1 MSEANF
7 RKLTGILLIVT
18 PILLNILFTLLG
30 MMFEYPD
37 ILRMPTGDVLAR
49 FQAGG
54 SGLIAIWYAMTITT
68 AFFIPIVL
76 LMRRLLKDQDPPNV
90 FFATTFG
97 VIAGMVQI
105 LGFIR
110 WPFLVPYLTR
120 VYFDPASSETTRESA
135 ALIFQ
140 VFNQYAGVAIGEHLG
155 YLFTALWI
163 IFLGMTM
170 LKRPFHKPWLAR
182 IGFILAVGILSGM
195 LEPVGVAWAGLV
207 NFIAYTLWA
216 FWLMALG
223 VAVLRFQN
231 NGHRDV

>member
-1 MSEANF
+1 MKQNSSQ
-7 RKLTGILLIVT
+7 KLAGILLIVT
-18 PILLNILFTLLG
+18 PILLNILFAILG
-30 MMFEYPD
+30 MTFDYPD

-54 SGLIAIWYAMTITT
+54 SGLVAIWYAMTITA

-76 LMRRLLKDQDPPNV
+76 LMSQLLKDQDPSNI

-97 VIAGMVQI
+97 LIAGMVQI

-120 VYFDPASSETTRESA
+120 VYFDSASSEMTRESA
-135 ALIFQ
+135 ALVFQ

-155 YLFTALWI
+155 YLFTALWT
-163 IFLGMTM
+163 IFLGMAM

-195 LEPVGVAWAGLV
+195 LEPAGVAWAGTV
-207 NFIAYTLWA
+207 IFIAYILWA

-223 VAVLRFQN
+223 VVVF
-231 NGHRDV
+231 RDQSH

>member
-1 MSEANF
+1 MPETNF

-18 PILLNILFTLLG
+18 PILLNVFFTFLG
-30 MMFEYPD
+30 VTFDYPD
-37 ILRMPTGDVLAR
+37 ILRMPTGEVLAR

-54 SGLIAIWYAMTITT
+54 PGLIALWYAMTLTA

-76 LMRRLLKDQDPPNV
+76 LMHQLLKDQDPPNV

-110 WPFLVPYLTR
+110 WPFLVPYLTH

-155 YLFTALWI
+155 YLFTGLWT
-163 IFLGMTM
+163 IFLGMAM
-170 LKRPFHKPWLAR
+170 LKQPFFKPWLAR
-182 IGFILAVGILSGM
+182 IGFVLAVGILSGM
-195 LEPVGVAWAGLV
+195 LEPAGVSWAGMV

-223 VAVLRFQN
+223 VAVLRYRN
-231 NGHRDV
+231 N

>member
-1 MSEANF
+1 MERNTLRNS
-7 RKLTGILLIVT
+7 TGILLIVT
-18 PILLNILFTLLG
+18 PILLNVLFTLLG
-30 MMFEYPD
+30 VTFEYPD

-54 SGLIAIWYAMTITT
+54 SGLIALWYAMTITA

-76 LMRRLLKDQDPPNV
+76 LMRQLLNDQDPSNV
-90 FFATTFG
+90 SFATTFG

-120 VYFDPASSETTRESA
+120 VYFDPTSSETMRETV
-135 ALIFQ
+135 ALTFQ

-155 YLFTALWI
+155 YLFTALWT
-163 IFLGMTM
+163 IFLGLAL
-170 LKRPFHKPWLAR
+170 LKQPFYKPWLAR
-182 IGFILAVGILSGM
+182 IGFILAIGILFGM
-195 LEPVGVAWAGLV
+195 LEPAGVAWAGMV

-223 VAVLRFQN
+223 VATLRYQN
-231 NGHRDV
+231 T

>member
-1 MSEANF
+1 MEQNTL
-7 RKLTGILLIVT
+7 RKITGALLIVT
-18 PILLNILFTLLG
+18 PILLNVLFTLLG
-30 MMFEYPD
+30 VTFEYPD

-54 SGLIAIWYAMTITT
+54 SGLIALWYAMTITA

-76 LMRRLLKDQDPPNV
+76 LMRQILNDQDPSNV

-97 VIAGMVQI
+97 VIAGVVQI

-120 VYFDPASSETTRESA
+120 VYFDPASSEATRESA
-135 ALIFQ
+135 ALVFQ
-140 VFNQYAGVAIGEHLG
+140 VFNQYAGVAVGEHLG
-155 YLFTALWI
+155 YLFTALWT
-163 IFLGMTM
+163 IFLGMAM
-170 LKRPFHKPWLAR
+170 LKWPFYRPWLAR
-182 IGFILAVGILSGM
+182 IGFVLAIGILFGM
-195 LEPVGVAWAGLV
+195 LEPAGIAWAGLV

-223 VAVLRFQN
+223 ISVLRDQN
-231 NGHRDV
+231 N

>member
-1 MSEANF
+1 MERNSL

-18 PILLNILFTLLG
+18 PILLNVLFTLLG
-30 MMFEYPD
+30 TTFDYPD
-37 ILRMPTGDVLAR
+37 ILRMPTGEVLAR

-54 SGLIAIWYAMTITT
+54 SGLIALWYAMTITA

-76 LMRRLLKDQDPPNV
+76 LTRQLLNHQDPSNV

-135 ALIFQ
+135 ALVFQ

-155 YLFTALWI
+155 YLFTALWT
-163 IFLGMTM
+163 IFLGMAM

-182 IGFILAVGILSGM
+182 IGFVLAIGILFGM
-195 LEPVGVAWAGLV
+195 LEPAGVSWAGIF

-223 VAVLRFQN
+223 IAVLRDQN
-231 NGHRDV
+231 I

>member
-1 MSEANF
+1 MSQTNF
-7 RKLTGILLIVT
+7 RRLTGILLIVT
-18 PILLNILFTLLG
+18 PIFLNVLFTFLG
-30 MMFEYPD
+30 VTFDYPD
-37 ILRMPTGDVLAR
+37 ILRMPTGEVLAR

-54 SGLIAIWYAMTITT
+54 SGLIALWYAMTLTA

-76 LMRRLLKDQDPPNV
+76 LMRQLLKDQDPLNV
-90 FFATTFG
+90 FFATIFG

-110 WPFLVPYLTR
+110 WPFLVPYLTH
-120 VYFDPASSETTRESA
+120 VYFDPASSEATHESA
-135 ALIFQ
+135 ALVFQ

-155 YLFTALWI
+155 YLFTALWSV
-163 IFLGMTM
+163 FLGMAM

-182 IGFILAVGILSGM
+182 IGFVLAIGILFGM
-195 LEPVGVAWAGLV
+195 LEPAGVAWAGLV

-223 VAVLRFQN
+223 VAVFREN
-231 NGHRDV
+231 NK

>member
-1 MSEANF
+1 MERNTL
-7 RKLTGILLIVT
+7 RKLTGVLLIVM
-18 PILLNILFTLLG
+18 PILLNVLFMLLG
-30 MMFEYPD
+30 MMFDYPD
-37 ILRMPTGDVLAR
+37 ILRKPTGEVLAR

-54 SGLIAIWYAMTITT
+54 SDLIALWYAMTLTA

-76 LMRRLLKDQDPPNV
+76 LMRQLLKDQDPSNV

-97 VIAGMVQI
+97 VIAGVVQI

-120 VYFDPASSETTRESA
+120 VYFDPASSEATRESG
-135 ALIFQ
+135 ALVFQ

-155 YLFTALWI
+155 YLFTALWSV
-163 IFLGMTM
+163 FLGMAM

-182 IGFILAVGILSGM
+182 IGFVLAIGILFGM
-195 LEPVGVAWAGLV
+195 LEPAGVAWAGLV

-223 VAVLRFQN
+223 VAVFRDQN
-231 NGHRDV
+231 N

>member
-1 MSEANF
+1 MSETNF
-7 RKLTGILLIVT
+7 RKLTGILLIIR
-18 PILLNILFTLLG
+18 PILLNVLFTLLG
-30 MMFEYPD
+30 TTFDYPD
-37 ILRMPTGDVLAR
+37 ILRKPTEEVLAR

-54 SGLIAIWYAMTITT
+54 PSLIAVWYAMTITA

-76 LMRRLLKDQDPPNV
+76 LMRQVLKDQDPPNV

-120 VYFDPASSETTRESA
+120 VYFDPASSETTRESVT
-135 ALIFQ
+135 LIFQ

-155 YLFTALWI
+155 YLFTALWT
-163 IFLGMTM
+163 IFLGNAM
-170 LKRPFHKPWLAR
+170 LKQPFYKPWLAR
-182 IGFILAVGILSGM
+182 IGFVLATGILFGM
-195 LEPVGVAWAGLV
+195 VEPAGVAWAGMV

-216 FWLMALG
+216 FWLIALG
-223 VAVLRFQN
+223 VAMLRNQN
-231 NGHRDV
+231 N